1 MPLYVVEY
9 IDPILPLIT
18 DSKEE
23 IEIILDSC
31 VRTEIAILRLRDD
44 IWQRMRTILKSL
56 DLKVGMDEY
65 KRIYQF
71 TEPIKMG
78 YNLAA
83 NQVYSKEVMRDLEE
97 KILERGR

>member
-1 MPLYVVEY
+1 
-9 IDPILPLIT
+9 
-18 DSKEE
+18 
-23 IEIILDSC
+23 
-31 VRTEIAILRLRDD
+31 
-44 IWQRMRTILKSL
+44 MRTILKSL

>member
-31 VRTEIAILRLRDD
+31 VRTEIKYVFGAILRLRDD
-44 IWQRMRTILKSL
+44 
-56 DLKVGMDEY
+56 
-65 KRIYQF
+65 
-71 TEPIKMG
+71 
-78 YNLAA
+78 
-83 NQVYSKEVMRDLEE
+83 LEE
-97 KILERGR
+97 NENNSQIA